1 MAENLGLLN
10 PYLVTGIGNNGAY
23 NQPSQVGDIKL
34 YCQAQVQIL
43 ILLQCPGPPP
53 LTPHDTT
60 FVGAAFRPVSTLCI

>member
-43 ILLQCPGPPP
+43 ILLQWHGP
-53 LTPHDTT
+53 LLSIISQS
-60 FVGAAFRPVSTLCI
+60 GTLLGHIK